1 MIHLLLFIVLF
12 FNGIQSTEE
21 ELHVSTQG
29 NDSNS
34 GSIEAPLLTIQK
46 AAEIVQPGQTI
57 IIHEGTYREY
67 INPPIGGNSPD
78 NRVTFKSAD
87 GATVLIKGSE
97 EIKEW
102 LPAEGRLWKIELD
115 TSFFEGYN
123 PYTLQVDGD
132 YQNYGQ
138 WHTRGDVYV
147 NNSPLSERKTLKE
160 AEETDYTWYT
170 TTSGGVTTIYANFG
184 EYNPKEEL
192 IEINVRELI
201 FFATDTDV
209 NYITLDGLR
218 FLHAAPNWQAPNTGD
233 NDPNRLLHV
242 GAVGSNMGTGW
253 IIENS
258 EIAHSK
264 TAGIMFGENAG
275 PESSFEDVTQFGDH
289 IIRNNYIHKNGQYGI
304 AGQKGISRSEIS
316 GNRIESINYRNEF
329 GGYEPAGIKI
339 WNSSDVLIEHNA
351 IQHVVAN
358 QSNLS
363 QAYCIWIDYANQG
376 TRITRNFLIADKQT
390 TTALFLEAN
399 VGPTLVDNN
408 VIIDK
413 KEGAIMVYS
422 GGSIFAHNLFINSN
436 FDFRIQEFDN
446 EGSGARRAYTLKP
459 HSTVRTN
466 MGIPVEIEH
475 NQMYNNIFLFG
486 NGPKDFGPH
495 TGTGNRISHNLYAGG
510 ATPREGH
517 EYATTRNVFFSY
529 NHWVNSE
536 DATLT
541 INLDTTYSDI
551 ETPTVSPE
559 LVGVIPLAQQSIADE
574 HANPITVTWDFN
586 KKARRDRFP
595 LVGPFSDIQLGDNTF
610 SIKTPLKPTPS
621 KRLYR
626 SSFTNQ

>member
-1 MIHLLLFIVLF
+1 MIKLLFFLVLLVS
-12 FNGIQSTEE
+12 NIQSTEDQ
-21 ELHVSTQG
+21 LHVSPQG
-29 NDSNS
+29 DDSNT
-34 GSIEAPLLTIQK
+34 GSIEAPFLTIQK
-46 AAEIVQPGQTI
+46 ATETVQPGQTI

-67 INPPIGGNSPD
+67 INPPTGGTSS
-78 NRVTFKSAD
+78 NRPITFKSAD
-87 GATVLIKGSE
+87 GATVYIKGSE
-97 EIKEW
+97 EIKAWFPEKN
-102 LPAEGRLWKIELD
+102 GVWKVEID
-115 TSFFEGYN
+115 TSFFKGYN
-123 PYTLQVDGD
+123 PYVLKVDGD
-132 YQNYGQ
+132 FQNYGQ
-138 WHTRGDVYV
+138 WHSRGDVYL
-147 NNSPLSERKTLKE
+147 NNSPLGEKKTLQE
-160 AEETDYTWYT
+160 VEENRYSWYSK
-170 TTSGGVTTIYANFG
+170 TSDGITTIYANFG
-184 EYNPKEEL
+184 DFNPRKEL

-209 NYITLDGLR
+209 NYLTISGLR

-233 NDPNRLLHV
+233 NDPNRLLQV
-242 GAVGSNMGTGW
+242 GAVGSNMGKGW

-275 PESSFEDVTQFGDH
+275 PESSFEDITQFGDH

-376 TRITRNFLIADKQT
+376 TRITRNFLMAHRQT

-413 KEGAIMVYS
+413 EEGAIMVYS
-422 GGSIFAHNLFINSN
+422 GGSIFAHNLFVNSN

-446 EGSGARRAYTLKP
+446 NGSGARRAYTLKP

-466 MGIPVEIEH
+466 MGIPVEIEY
-475 NQMYNNIFLFG
+475 NQMYNNIFLGG
-486 NGPKDFGPH
+486 NGPRNFGPH
-495 TGTGNRISHNLYAGG
+495 TGTGNKISHNLYAYG
-510 ATPREGH
+510 ASPGEGH
-517 EYATTRNVFFSY
+517 EFPILKKGGFTHSLRF
-529 NHWVNSE
+529 NSE
-536 DATLT
+536 AATIT
-541 INLDTTYSDI
+541 IRIDSAYSNF

-559 LVGVIPLAQQSIADE
+559 LIGVIPNAGQSIADE
-574 HANPITVTWDFN
+574 YSNPIKVSWDFN
-586 KKARRDRFP
+586 KNPRRDRFP
-595 LVGPFSDIQLGDNTF
+595 SIGPIGYLEPGTHTLT
-610 SIKTPLKPTPS
+610 IKTPLNPTPS

-626 SSFTNQ
+626 NSFNNE